1 MADTTQIISGNL
13 AAPPELQFSQAG
25 KPWARFTIMVNER
38 REQNGQWVE
47 VAKNGMR
54 CVAFG
59 DLAEHIA
66 ESFPEGKARVIATGR
81 LVPQQWQDRET
92 GANRYDWQLQVEDIG
107 PSLKWAT
114 ATPVKAQRPPQG
126 GGYGQQGGYAPR
138 GGQQGAP
145 QGGDTWGRGG
155 DDYDR
160 PPF

>member
-13 AAPPELQFSQAG
+13 AAPPDLKFSQAG
-25 KPWARFTIMVNER
+25 KPWVKFTIMVNER

-66 ESFPEGKARVIATGR
+66 ESFPDGKARVIAAGR

-92 GANRYDWQLQVEDIG
+92 GANRYDWQLHVEDIG

-114 ATPVKAQRPPQG
+114 ATPVKAQRHQQAAPQ
-126 GGYGQQGGYAPR
+126 GGYGQPQGDPWAGGASPQQGGASN
-138 GGQQGAP
+138 GFDSQ
-145 QGGDTWGRGG
+145 
-155 DDYDR
+155 